1 MYIIEG
7 LIYDKLYL
15 LFIGRHVTQMR
26 KQYEG
31 MFTIDRLYVLM
42 ASEVNEK
49 CGHSKLAI
57 RFICLLM
64 GKRNLI

>member
-1 MYIIEG
+1 
-7 LIYDKLYL
+7 
-15 LFIGRHVTQMR
+15 MR

-64 GKRNLI
+64 GKRNLILPYFYFGLPIKVKNWSEFDIH